1 MSPRD
6 ADWAVAVEGLQV
18 VLGGRTVLDIPR
30 LAFAARGITVVLGP
44 NGAGKTVLLHG
55 LKGLLVPSAGRVRI
69 ACERGLRDVALVFQR
84 PVLLRRTVR
93 ANLAYV
99 LRRVG
104 LPRRALAGRIQS
116 LLRLC
121 DLERLADRPARR
133 LSGGEQ
139 QRLALAM
146 ALAQRPKLLLLD
158 EPTASLDPAASAQV
172 EALIRAAARDDTAVV
187 LVTHDI
193 AQARRLAQQVVF
205 LHQGRVA
212 EEAPAPEFF
221 AGPKSPPA
229 RAYLQGELPL

>member
-6 ADWAVAVEGLQV
+6 AEWAVAVEGLRV
-18 VLGGRTVLDIPR
+18 VLGGRTVLDIPQ
-30 LAFAARGITVVLGP
+30 LSFAARGITVVLGP

-55 LKGLLVPSAGRVRI
+55 LKGLLAPHAGRVRI
-69 ACERGLRDVALVFQR
+69 ACPRGVRDVALVFQR
-84 PVLLRRTVR
+84 PVLLRRSVR

-104 LPRRALAGRIQS
+104 IPRGELARHIES
-116 LLRLC
+116 LLGRC
-121 DLERLADRPARR
+121 DLDALADRPARR

-146 ALAQRPKLLLLD
+146 ALAQRPRLLLLD

-172 EALIRAAARDDTAVV
+172 EALIREAARQGTGVV
-187 LVTHDI
+187 LVTHDV

-212 EEAPAPEFF
+212 EEAPAAEFF
-221 AGPKSPPA
+221 AAPKSPAA
-229 RAYLQGELPL
+229 RAYLEGELPL